1 VKANAVEAGV
11 TWRAWWLVAVMTAL
25 YTVSLL
31 DRQILALLVP
41 FIRAD
46 LHISDFQMG
55 LLQGVTFAAFY
66 VSFGLAFG
74 WAVDRFS
81 RRWIAFIG
89 VLVWS
94 LATAAC
100 GLAQN
105 FAQLMLARFGIGA
118 GEAALNPAA
127 YSLFTDTFPRR
138 RLALVTSIFGTGAH
152 IGGGVSLLLGG
163 FLIAALPAK
172 GLALPGLG
180 QLHAWRLV
188 LLAAAVPAL
197 LLIMLLWTVPNPARR
212 ERIQGGA
219 SVRETLDFAKSR
231 GRFFGGVFLAF
242 GLMAAAGN
250 GLQAWTPTHMVRH
263 FHMPIAQV
271 VSILAP
277 LSIIGGVSGSVIAGY
292 VVDKLFAAGRTNAH
306 LYYYLFA
313 GPVQLIGISIAY
325 TANSLPVFIASL
337 LMFQLASGYAGVPP
351 AALQLVTP
359 NNYRGQISAG
369 YLFSFNLIGTGV
381 GPTLVGAIT
390 TYVFKDDAKVGLAI
404 LTNAAVVL
412 PLALLAILSAM
423 APMRRAVAAAE
434 WAEPEAPALLEAEPL

>member
-1 VKANAVEAGV
+1 VKANVVESRV

-94 LATAAC
+94 AATAAC
-100 GLAQN
+100 GFAQN
-105 FAQLMLARFGIGA
+105 FTQLMMARFGIGA
-118 GEAALNPAA
+118 GEAALNPSA
-127 YSLFTDTFPRR
+127 YSLFTDSFPRR
-138 RLALVTSIFGTGAH
+138 RLALVTSVFGTGAH
-152 IGGGVSLLLGG
+152 IGGGISYLLGG
-163 FLIAALPAK
+163 YLIAAIPAG

-180 QLHAWRLV
+180 LLHPWRLV
-188 LLAAAVPAL
+188 MLAAAAPAL
-197 LLIMLLWTVPNPARR
+197 VFVMLIWTVPNPRRR
-212 ERIQGGA
+212 ERIAQGVT
-219 SVRETLDFAKSR
+219 VRETLAFAASR
-231 GRFFGGVFLAF
+231 WRFFGGTFLAF

-250 GLQAWTPTHMVRH
+250 GLQAWTPTHLVRH
-263 FHMPIAQV
+263 FHMPIALV
-271 VSILAP
+271 VSILTP
-277 LSIIGGVSGSVIAGY
+277 VSIFGGVSGSLLAGF

-306 LYYYLFA
+306 LFYYLFA
-313 GPVQLIGISIAY
+313 GPVQLIAISIAF
-325 TANSLPVFIASL
+325 TTSSLPVFIASL
-337 LMFQLASGYAGVPP
+337 ILFQLASGYAGVPP

-359 NNYRGQISAG
+359 NNYRGQISAA
-369 YLFSFNLIGTGV
+369 YLFSFNLIGTGI
-381 GPTLVGAIT
+381 GPTLVGAFT
-390 TYVFKDDAKVGLAI
+390 TYLFKDDAKVGLAI

-423 APMRRAVAAAE
+423 TPMRRAVAAAE
-434 WAEPEAPALLEAEPL
+434 WAEPEGPALLEAEPL